1 MDPSKVDVNVHPAK
15 LEVRFQEEN
24 KIFQSIYH
32 AIKDVLLKSELVAD
46 TEKTL
51 DTNEVQKEESKGL
64 FDFRKNE
71 TEKIEKYN
79 EEESKIKTNVG
90 FGGPINTA
98 DVLEQLRTKKTE
110 MEPTDPNTPV
120 VDMDYELMAYSNIK
134 IDYDKR
140 CHFQNQQNIFHNH
153 AQKLSNLFLHF
164 GESQNHAGNI
174 QSTGKECFNSD
185 NDIIGI
191 KNQNIKYQNDNRNSQ
206 SKDTIDNRSAHS

>member
-46 TEKTL
+46 TEKVSN
-51 DTNEVQKEESKGL
+51 TNEVQKEESKGL

-98 DVLEQLRTKKTE
+98 DVLEQLRKMQKDLEKQVEENPTIKLDENYLKMTE
-110 MEPTDPNTPV
+110 TE
-120 VDMDYELMAYSNIK
+120 
-134 IDYDKR
+134 
-140 CHFQNQQNIFHNH
+140 
-153 AQKLSNLFLHF
+153 
-164 GESQNHAGNI
+164 
-174 QSTGKECFNSD
+174 KE
-185 NDIIGI
+185 IE
-191 KNQNIKYQNDNRNSQ
+191 QE
-206 SKDTIDNRSAHS
+206 